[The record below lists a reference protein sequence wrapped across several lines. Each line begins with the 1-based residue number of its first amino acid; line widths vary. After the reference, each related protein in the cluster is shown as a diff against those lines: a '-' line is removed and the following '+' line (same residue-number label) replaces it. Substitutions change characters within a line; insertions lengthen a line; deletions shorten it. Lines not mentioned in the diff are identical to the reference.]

1 MSNYLEYK
9 GFYGTVEYSSDD
21 DVLYGKVIGL
31 DHSLISYEGRSLIE
45 LKKDFHDAVDDY
57 LDSNKNAEID
67 KPCKGSFNV
76 RIGPE
81 LHVRAILKAKSLNI
95 SLNSFI
101 KKVLEKELENI

>member
-9 GFYGTVEYSSDD
+9 GFYGTVEYSSEDD
-21 DVLYGKVIGL
+21 ILHGKVIGL
-31 DHSLISYEGRSLIE
+31 EHSLISYEGRSLKE

-57 LDSNKNAEID
+57 LDNNVGVD